1 MGSVSI
7 VHWLITI
14 SIAGAIAFPVS
25 MVLRKAGFSPWWALV
40 SLVPIVNWIALWA
53 FALVRWPTEKSS
65 DA

>member
-1 MGSVSI
+1 MGSISI

-14 SIAGAIAFPVS
+14 SIAGAISFPVS
-25 MVLRKAGFSPWWALV
+25 MVLRKAGFSPWWALL